1 AFKAL
6 QKRLNILPLKSA
18 RNIKILKLKEIENC
32 ILKSKSQNWGF
43 ARIMPTTRAGQGQN
57 DWHGEANVRAK
68 LELRAMKIS
77 QKTALKTN
85 PA

>member
-1 AFKAL
+1 
-6 QKRLNILPLKSA
+6 
-18 RNIKILKLKEIENC
+18 
-32 ILKSKSQNWGF
+32 
-43 ARIMPTTRAGQGQN
+43 MPTTRAGQGQN

-68 LELRAMKIS
+68 LELRAMKIF